1 MSPLGKAM
9 PWLAGL
15 VLLLAAAASLF
26 IGRVNVA
33 PAEILHGLTSPDLSL
48 AGLVVTELRLPR
60 AILAILVG
68 AALGLSGAVLQG
80 LLRNPLAEPGLL
92 GVTSG
97 AAVGAVLAIYFGL
110 TQVAGLAAP
119 MMGLLGAMGAG
130 AITFAFGRGG
140 TLTLILAGSA
150 VSGLM
155 AAFLA
160 LALNF
165 APSPY
170 AAYEITVWMLGSLS
184 ERSWDHVLLVAPFIL
199 AGLGVLG
206 LMGRAIDA
214 LALGEVQAASL
225 GIDLDRTRLLALI
238 GVGLSVGAA
247 TSVTGAVGFIGLVAP
262 HLVRPF
268 VGHRPSRTLLPSAF
282 LGAAL
287 LLLAD
292 ILTRVIHTS
301 SELRLGVVTSLI
313 GAPFFFWLVLRLRK
327 TAP

>member
-1 MSPLGKAM
+1 VSGLGKAV
-9 PWLAGL
+9 PWLAGAI
-15 VLLLAAAASLF
+15 LLAAAALSLF
-26 IGRVNVA
+26 VGRVNVA

-97 AAVGAVLAIYFGL
+97 AAVGAVGAIYFGL
-110 TQVAGLAAP
+110 TQTFGLAAP
-119 MMGLLGAMGAG
+119 VLGLVGAMGAG

-184 ERSWDHVLLVAPFIL
+184 ERGWDHIVLVAPFIL
-199 AGLGVLG
+199 AGLAILS
-206 LMGRAIDA
+206 LMGRAMNA

-238 GVGLSVGAA
+238 GVGLAVGAA
-247 TSVTGAVGFIGLVAP
+247 TSVTGSIGFIGLVAP
-262 HLVRPF
+262 HLVRPL
-268 VGHRPSRTLLPSAF
+268 VGHEPSRTLLPSAF

-287 LLLAD
+287 LLVSD
-292 ILTRVIHTS
+292 MLTRVIHTS